1 MARLLCNP
9 YVFHNGLLVEMKK
22 GIMAGVP
29 VSAFL
34 ANIYLTEMD
43 SYFYENNILYARYS
57 DDIIVFDDDRNR
69 LKEHADKIEGYLAK
83 YGLSVNQSKCRWT
96 SPGEPWEYLGFS
108 YNRGRIDVSEA
119 AFQKLKAKLKRKARA
134 IYRWKVSH
142 QSKDEHAVRAYIKHI
157 NRKFF
162 DNPIH
167 NEITWCRWYLPVIN
181 TPNTLKEIDAY
192 IQQNIRYIVTGKYSK
207 SNYNYRYETM
217 RELGL
222 RSLVNEYYR

>member
-1 MARLLCNP
+1 
-9 YVFHNGLLVEMKK
+9 
-22 GIMAGVP
+22 
-29 VSAFL
+29 
-34 ANIYLTEMD
+34 
-43 SYFYENNILYARYS
+43 
-57 DDIIVFDDDRNR
+57 
-69 LKEHADKIEGYLAK
+69 
-83 YGLSVNQSKCRWT
+83 
-96 SPGEPWEYLGFS
+96 
-108 YNRGRIDVSEA
+108 
-119 AFQKLKAKLKRKARA
+119 
-134 IYRWKVSH
+134 VSH